1 MNLKMRLLAVSCL
14 LLLVAQAAAGC
25 EGWDTQE
32 FFKST
37 ALEEVTAC
45 LEAGAWANARS
56 ESGWI
61 PLHRAAGF
69 STDPAIVTV
78 LLEAGAEVNDR
89 DEDGN
94 TPLHVAAVLNP
105 NPAVITA
112 LVEAGAEVDARNE
125 DGRTPLHWAARFS
138 DNPAVITAL
147 LDAGADTTALDAY
160 GRSPWNYARGREG
173 LEGTD
178 ALLRLYEGR
187 PR

>member
-1 MNLKMRLLAVSCL
+1 MGNEPTPGGLLLALTGGV
-14 LLLVAQAAAGC
+14 AAAGC

-32 FFKST
+32 FFEST
-37 ALEEVTAC
+37 TLEEVTAC
-45 LEAGAWANARS
+45 LEAGVWANARS
-56 ESGWI
+56 ASGWT
-61 PLHRAAGF
+61 PSHRAAGF
-69 STDPAIVTV
+69 STDPAIATA

-105 NPAVITA
+105 NPTVITA
-112 LVEAGAEVDARNE
+112 LVAAGAEVDARNG
-125 DGRTPLHWAARFS
+125 DGWTPLHWAARFS

-147 LDAGADTTALDAY
+147 LDVGADTTALNAY
-160 GRSPWNYARGREG
+160 GRSPWNYVRDREG